1 MERKKQ
7 QMSKVKKN
15 DECIGFTKDQMIQ
28 MLRILEKNNNLVIA
42 INEAHHENNVDYM
55 KLEEQLFYEKWKTN
69 YISRRLRWVA
79 KHYDLPNIVVTEE
92 ELEEQIRK
100 TEN

>member
-1 MERKKQ
+1 MNKQ
-7 QMSKVKKN
+7 K
-15 DECIGFTKDQMIQ
+15 DEKIGFTKDQMIQ
-28 MLRILEKNNNLVIA
+28 MLRILEKNNNLVLA
-42 INEAHHENNVDYM
+42 IEEAHHENNVDYM
-55 KLEEQLFYEKWKTN
+55 KLEQQLHFEKWKVN

-100 TEN
+100 KEH